1 MYDIIGVS
9 LKRKKLIALLKIKL
23 LSASQEQKHSECI
36 PDTRCV
42 LQMKRGANSQGP
54 EEIIL
59 KNR

>member
-23 LSASQEQKHSECI
+23 LSASQEQEHSEFI

-42 LQMKRGANSQGP
+42 LQMKRGSNSQGP